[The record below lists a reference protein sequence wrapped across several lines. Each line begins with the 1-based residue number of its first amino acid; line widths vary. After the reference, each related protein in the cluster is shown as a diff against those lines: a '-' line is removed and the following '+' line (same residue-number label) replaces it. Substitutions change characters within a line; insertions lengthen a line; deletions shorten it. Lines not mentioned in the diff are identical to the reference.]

1 MLHLYHGADDFRMRE
16 AYNEL
21 RASLD
26 GDGMLETNTA
36 RLQPRGLTPGLL
48 IEHVSTAP
56 FLAEARLAVVDGLL
70 TSLGGGRDVV
80 ATWQPLLDFLPQM
93 PPANHLVLLEPTD
106 RDSGRALGRSAFA
119 SALRETPGADVRE
132 FRELRARGRS
142 NEVVAWARERAAAR
156 AVEIEPGALAEL
168 VDHVGADL
176 WTLAA
181 EIDKLGR
188 YAAGRAVTAADVQL
202 LTPQAQDANVFNLVD
217 AAVEGHAPE
226 ALVQLRRMLDSGSGS
241 PQYVQA
247 MIARQLRNLVRAT
260 ELLEAGANREA
271 IADATGVRND
281 YALRKLTEQAGATS
295 RAVAEQGLRAVEHY
309 DHAIKPGELN
319 GALAMELLITHLA
332 SLSTQPR
339 RAEGRGRR
347 AARPPARPTAASA

>member
-1 MLHLYHGADDFRMRE
+1 MLHLYHGGDDFRMRE
-16 AYNEL
+16 AYNDL

-36 RLQPRGLTPGLL
+36 LLQPRGLTPALL

-56 FLAEARLAVVDGLL
+56 FLAEARLAVVEGLL

-93 PPANHLVLLEPTD
+93 PPVNHLVLLEPTD
-106 RDSGRALGRSAFA
+106 RDSGRALERSALA
-119 SALRETPGADVRE
+119 AAVRETPGADLRE
-132 FRELRARGRS
+132 FRELRLRGGS
-142 NEVVAWARERAAAR
+142 NEVIAWARERAAAR
-156 AVEIEPGALAEL
+156 GVEIEPAAVAEL

-188 YAAGRAVTAADVQL
+188 YAGGRAVTAADVRL

-226 ALVQLRRMLDSGSGS
+226 ALVQLRRMLDGGSGS

-260 ELLEAGANREA
+260 ELLEAGASQEA

-281 YALRKLTEQAGATS
+281 FALRKLTDQARATS
-295 RAVAEQGLRAVEHY
+295 RAVAEQGLRAVEHC
-309 DHAIKPGELN
+309 DHAIKTGELDD
-319 GALAMELLITHLA
+319 ALALELLITRLA
-332 SLSTQPR
+332 SLSTEPR
-339 RAEGRGRR
+339 RANGRAR
-347 AARPPARPTAASA
+347 AATPTAKPTAARA